1 MQLSKIIDY
10 AKSLGYSDAELIER
24 RADEDIY
31 LLTNGADNRIDG
43 MPQYIT
49 VDNDTITVMSPE
61 NALFYFMGIKKHT
74 RKNKVG

>member
-10 AKSLGYSDAELIER
+10 AKSLGYSDAELIKR

-49 VDNDTITVMSPE
+49 VQHFTT
-61 NALFYFMGIKKHT
+61 FT
-74 RKNKVG
+74 